1 MSLDLLI
8 PLSYRCRATSR
19 LQSEKDK
26 DKLVQLSLDKK
37 QFRVGKFEDVKV
49 MLMCLF

>member
-26 DKLVQLSLDKK
+26 DKLQLSLDKK